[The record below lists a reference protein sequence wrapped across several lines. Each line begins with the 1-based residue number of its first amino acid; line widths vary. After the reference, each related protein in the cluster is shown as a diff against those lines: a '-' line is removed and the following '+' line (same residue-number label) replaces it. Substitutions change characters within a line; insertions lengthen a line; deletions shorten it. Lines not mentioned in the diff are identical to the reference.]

1 MKNNN
6 AFIGSSLDDFLNEE
20 GLPAECEAEAN
31 KRIVAWQIEQYLQ
44 DHGLKKTEFAEK
56 LGTSRSQLNR
66 LLDAKDTS
74 INLNTMARIAKAMGK
89 TFRIQFEQ
97 RSEERP

>member
-1 MKNNN
+1 MSENN
-6 AFIGSSLDDFLNEE
+6 AFIGSSLDDFLHEE
-20 GLPAECEAEAN
+20 GILPECEAEAN
-31 KRIVAWQIEQYLQ
+31 KRIVAWQLEQYMQ
-44 DHGLKKTEFAEK
+44 EHNLKKTEFAER

-74 INLNTMARIAKAMGK
+74 INLNTMARIARAMGK